1 MNNGEH
7 KTVEYAFY
15 RRLGAVLSNVRRNK
29 GLSIQNVAKRLKTSK
44 TTVDNWELGKT
55 RISWDKFM
63 KLCEIY
69 GISTD
74 LKINVDV
81 TYE

>member
-15 RRLGAVLSNVRRNK
+15 KQLGAVLSNVRRHR
-29 GLSIQNVAKRLKTSK
+29 GLSIQEVSKRLETSK

-55 RISWDKFM
+55 RISWDKFVQ
-63 KLCEIY
+63 LCQIY

-74 LKINVDV
+74 LKINVSV

>member
-15 RRLGAVLSNVRRNK
+15 RRLGAVLSNVRHNK

-55 RISWDKFM
+55 RISWDKFV

>member
-15 RRLGAVLSNVRRNK
+15 KRLGAVLSNVRRNK

>member
-1 MNNGEH
+1 MSNGEH

-15 RRLGAVLSNVRRNK
+15 KQLGTVLSDVRHHR